1 MRDRLTTT
9 TGTITF
15 SWRKTVWLYFI
26 LTPIFFIDV
35 SSIDERAIALTTTLL
50 FLTVGI
56 GHSVGLHR
64 GVIHKSYRTSRTFR
78 NISMY
83 LFVLTG
89 MGSPLSWLK
98 QHYYRDYW
106 QNRGDCPSYF
116 QYKHSIITDY
126 WWNLH
131 LSYTPNDIDR
141 YEIPKEDL
149 NDPWLKWLHKTW
161 VYHNL
166 GVMLLIF
173 LLTDFN
179 TMLLATFF
187 RTGLVILGHWFIG
200 YISHTVGYARYKIE
214 GADESGYNDILLGL
228 LSFGEGF
235 HNNHH
240 SHPSSAKFSMRWYEI
255 DMGWFLILLLK
266 KLRLISQVKT
276 QEVTLKKTAISFGNK
291 HWNLPWKNQIK

>member
-116 QYKHSIITDY
+116 QYKQ
-126 WWNLH
+126 
-131 LSYTPNDIDR
+131 
-141 YEIPKEDL
+141 
-149 NDPWLKWLHKTW
+149 
-161 VYHNL
+161 
-166 GVMLLIF
+166 
-173 LLTDFN
+173 
-179 TMLLATFF
+179 
-187 RTGLVILGHWFIG
+187 
-200 YISHTVGYARYKIE
+200 
-214 GADESGYNDILLGL
+214 
-228 LSFGEGF
+228 SF
-235 HNNHH
+235 
-240 SHPSSAKFSMRWYEI
+240 SS
-255 DMGWFLILLLK
+255 
-266 KLRLISQVKT
+266 
-276 QEVTLKKTAISFGNK
+276 SFY
-291 HWNLPWKNQIK
+291 